1 MADLSRRARI
11 LVIEDDPIIA
21 LTLRLLLTQL
31 GHSVIGPFTT
41 ATQARRAM
49 YAEPIDLAL
58 LDLQFDEETAFS
70 LAASLSESRVSVAF
84 LTGYADKELPDSY
97 RYLPLVSNSVGASEL
112 ERVIQSIMLRSAAA
126 ARPPC

>member
-1 MADLSRRARI
+1 
-11 LVIEDDPIIA
+11 
-21 LTLRLLLTQL
+21 
-31 GHSVIGPFTT
+31 
-41 ATQARRAM
+41 M

-84 LTGYADKELPDSY
+84 LTGYADKELPDKY

-126 ARPPC
+126 ARPPLT

>member
-1 MADLSRRARI
+1 MVDLSRRARV

-41 ATQARRAM
+41 AKQARRAM
-49 YAEPIDLAL
+49 YAEPVDLAL
-58 LDLQFDEETAFS
+58 LDLQFDDEAAFS
-70 LAASLSESRVSVAF
+70 LAASLSKSRVSVAF
-84 LTGYADKELPDSY
+84 LTAHEDQELPDSY

-112 ERVIQSIMLRSAAA
+112 ERVIQSIMLRAAA
-126 ARPPC
+126 VVPPC

>member
-1 MADLSRRARI
+1 
-11 LVIEDDPIIA
+11 
-21 LTLRLLLTQL
+21 
-31 GHSVIGPFTT
+31 
-41 ATQARRAM
+41 M

-84 LTGYADKELPDSY
+84 LTASADKELPDSY
-97 RYLPLVSNSVGASEL
+97 RSLPLVSNSVGASEL

>member
-1 MADLSRRARI
+1 M
-11 LVIEDDPIIA
+11 
-21 LTLRLLLTQL
+21 
-31 GHSVIGPFTT
+31 IGPFTT

-84 LTGYADKELPDSY
+84 LTSYADKALPDSY
-97 RYLPLVSNSVGASEL
+97 RYLPLVSNSV
-112 ERVIQSIMLRSAAA
+112 LRESH
-126 ARPPC
+126 